1 MTEGAA
7 RDGGQTQAEDC
18 RVLIVDDDEAT
29 RLLLRAAVE
38 GLPMTCRIYEAASGD
53 DAIAI
58 GRRSRPDLALVDI
71 VLPGSGASG
80 VMVCKELCRDSRTK
94 VVIVSGQA
102 SDSIVHAA
110 LAAGAVEYIRK
121 PFSVDDLQSKLARWL
136 AD

>member
-7 RDGGQTQAEDC
+7 GGTGSNRQEERT
-18 RVLIVDDDEAT
+18 VLIVDDDRAT
-29 RLLLRAAVE
+29 RLLLKAAVE
-38 GLPMTCRIYEAASGD
+38 GLSIPCRIHEAASGD
-53 DAIAI
+53 EAIAA

-80 VMVCKELCRDSRTK
+80 VMVCTELCRDSRTK

-121 PFSVDDLQSKLARWL
+121 PFSVENLQSKLTVWL